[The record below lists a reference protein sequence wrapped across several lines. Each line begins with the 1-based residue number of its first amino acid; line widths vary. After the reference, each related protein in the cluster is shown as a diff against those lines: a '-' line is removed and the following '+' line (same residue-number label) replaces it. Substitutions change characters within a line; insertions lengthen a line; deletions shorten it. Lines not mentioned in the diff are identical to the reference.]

1 MMRHFILL
9 FFVVRHESPQKVL
22 KAYVTS
28 ETYFDD
34 HYI

>member
-9 FFVVRHESPQKVL
+9 FFVVRHEGLQKLL

-28 ETYFDD
+28 ETYFDN